1 MAERRV
7 VGMGGRV
14 TQVAGAA
21 RVARGFAWALVV
33 AVAAGSGSGAWGVE
47 RYSLRQPPPSDDN
60 VVSPSDILPGR
71 VAPPVDVVPYPPG
84 THVQKGWSCPPPCV
98 KYHHHGKR
106 ACETYETVL
115 TYCDPCTGCSV
126 RVPVCVPVCCGG
138 EPVICER
145 SGLFG
150 RSIVVFQ
157 WCCGFKAKII
167 GDRCGNLTVHTYG
180 R

>member
-1 MAERRV
+1 MLEQHRRRMGRIGRVGRVSRLAVFGVLAALLVTSMGLGAER
-7 VGMGGRV
+7 
-14 TQVAGAA
+14 
-21 RVARGFAWALVV
+21 F
-33 AVAAGSGSGAWGVE
+33 SI
-47 RYSLRQPPPSDDN
+47 RQPPPSDDN
-60 VVSPSDILPGR
+60 VVSPSDIVPRR
-71 VAPPVDVVPYPPG
+71 VAPPMDDVPYPGYAP
-84 THVQKGWSCPPPCV
+84 VQKGWSCPPPCV
-98 KYHHHGKR
+98 KYHHHGRR